1 VTTARRSVAL
11 PNVATVAEGG
21 VSGYEYQDWWG
32 MFSPAA
38 TPLVVTEKLGK
49 EVARIL
55 ELSEIR
61 QQMLGQGEEAS
72 PSSPNEFA
80 KFVREKVET
89 ARKLATLAG
98 IRAD

>member
-1 VTTARRSVAL
+1 
-11 PNVATVAEGG
+11 
-21 VSGYEYQDWWG
+21 
-32 MFSPAA
+32 
-38 TPLVVTEKLGK
+38 
-49 EVARIL
+49 
-55 ELSEIR
+55 
-61 QQMLGQGEEAS
+61 MLGQGEEAS